1 MNYWQTVQGIAPG
14 SSISVTVFKHR
25 GRRECELL
33 RVSESDLA
41 CELERGHFSK
51 RLVFLRDDIREVRL
65 ERPDNHHMIAGAVIG
80 GAAGLAIGVLASA
93 RSVDP
98 ESRSADPAFGAL
110 LGFTNVPQPGNQLL
124 TQPALDF
131 PGDESGGIHTPHMDA
146 VLVAV
151 GAQFRPH

>member
-1 MNYWQTVQGIAPG
+1 VKPLKWIWAITLCGAILPSNAQTNDWQTVQGIAPG

-110 LGFTNVPQPGNQLL
+110 LGTAIGAGVGR
-124 TQPALDF
+124 A
-131 PGDESGGIHTPHMDA
+131 IHQHGS
-146 VLVAV
+146 VLY
-151 GAQFRPH
+151 QRK